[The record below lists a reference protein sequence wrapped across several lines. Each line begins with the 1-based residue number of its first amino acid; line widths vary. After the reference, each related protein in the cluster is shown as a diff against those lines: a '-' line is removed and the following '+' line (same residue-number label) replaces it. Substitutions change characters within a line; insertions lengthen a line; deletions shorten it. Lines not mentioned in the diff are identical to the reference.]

1 MAKKSIASARNSKGK
16 SVVKCIK
23 MVKQE
28 GSSSYS
34 FEENIVPIDFAADYF
49 KK

>member
-1 MAKKSIASARNSKGK
+1 MAKKVVASLRNSKGK

-23 MVKQE
+23 MVKQDDT
-28 GSSSYS
+28 SSYS
-34 FEENIVPIDFAADYF
+34 FEEDMVPVDIVNDYF